1 MRLYKKILLIFIIT
15 TLNSAFAVD
24 QAAKEETTPPEAA
37 GALTADQIPPVSSTL
52 PAKEGAVVQSPK
64 SDASTTEANQ

>member
-1 MRLYKKILLIFIIT
+1 MAAISMSYLTSI
-15 TLNSAFAVD
+15 AFAVD

-64 SDASTTEANQ
+64 SE